1 MLGLGGR
8 DAVAPWKALALA
20 SKPHCWVTVNTDS
33 SQHGTGL
40 KLLSH
45 SLSVTLAQ
53 DCDPSASE
61 GAEDFLVH
69 LGLREQ
75 RVVEAR
81 PRKQGEGIHKIHCGP
96 GVEWHVCN
104 PCTQEVE
111 ASESL

>member
-33 SQHGTGL
+33 SQHGTEL

-45 SLSVTLAQ
+45 SLSVTSAQ

-69 LGLREQ
+69 LGTEGAESRGGRTQ
-75 RVVEAR
+75 EAR
-81 PRKQGEGIHKIHCGP
+81 RRK
-96 GVEWHVCN
+96 
-104 PCTQEVE
+104 T
-111 ASESL
+111 